1 MSRKVSA
8 FEARSKFGEILDAVR
23 YRKEPCIVERN
34 GRPAVVIVD
43 VEAYRA
49 MESLLEEEQFIED
62 YTQERVK
69 EFLTEDHLSREEAQ
83 RIRRSLKPSR

>member
-34 GRPAVVIVD
+34 GRPAAVIVD
-43 VEAYRA
+43 VEAYRV
-49 MESLLEEEQFIED
+49 MESLLEEERFIED

-69 EFLTEDHLSREEAQ
+69 EFLTEDHLSREEAR